1 MTIRRPRPAGT
12 SRAASSPGMRLPAA
26 PTGEGLST
34 RTGRGVPAITTG
46 GSASTAKTMSVSRN
60 DPCPC
65 GSGKKYKACHMAEDQ
80 AAARAER
87 VLGPRA
93 VALAE
98 EQAVEAAR
106 RAPFWEADVAPLMGA
121 FQETRESGAIA
132 MVVAG
137 EMILVTDVLGRRP
150 AGVQA
155 RARAVLDA
163 VSMGARKTGVFP
175 SRLHVRDA
183 ALADALRAEAEARG
197 IVPACAP
204 LAELDAVL
212 DDALAHLMQSAAGG
226 AASRPDAWA
235 ETEAPPEV
243 LAEFHAA
250 AAAYHRAAPWRIL
263 GDGDPLVLH
272 FPGDAE
278 PWVASVMGGAGIH
291 VGLAIYSELADL
303 EAMLQAETVDAEARV
318 KDMRGITVSISY
330 DRAGEV
336 PRPMRREVASA
347 GWELA
352 GPDAYPSLLGIGI
365 PGRRMTA
372 DLVQRAGMACGAVAA
387 FVQASPD
394 EFPWHDPA
402 TGVRVDYLYDDDDA
416 ETGPDDL
423 GLPWP
428 RLTESHRVGAAGK
441 NAAPQTILR
450 DGWDASAARESARH
464 RRFLGWLA
472 KQKVSVSAG
481 ERVARTAKMWGEML
495 IGYGVPAESA
505 TEYDLRFF
513 LYHHVVGDRP
523 PKPVAK
529 HLTRSLARLFAF
541 YAAHEGIEYPWAQA
555 VLDELDVLAADA
567 GDVRDVL
574 EELAPALAMDVSM
587 RALRPMAEVAGT
599 RAGWSMIFDEEL
611 AVLRHELHR
620 TWLAW
625 HDELVGSGITDT
637 VDVRDILTGRQRQ
650 WENTPRPS
658 LGGRTP
664 KQVLLDAETK
674 AVERLAEVG

>member
-1 MTIRRPRPAGT
+1 M
-12 SRAASSPGMRLPAA
+12 
-26 PTGEGLST
+26 
-34 RTGRGVPAITTG
+34 
-46 GSASTAKTMSVSRN
+46 SASRN

-65 GSGKKYKACHMAEDQ
+65 GSGKKYKACHMPGDQ

-87 VLGPRA
+87 VLGPGV

-98 EQAVEAAR
+98 EQAAEAAR

-121 FQETRESGAIA
+121 FQDTGESGAIA
-132 MVVAG
+132 MVAAG
-137 EMILVTDVLGRRP
+137 GMILVTDVLPRRP

-163 VSMGARKTGVFP
+163 VSAGARRAGVFP
-175 SRLHVRDA
+175 AHLHVRDE
-183 ALADALRAEAEARG
+183 ALADALRTEAEARG
-197 IVPACAP
+197 MASVCAP
-204 LAELDAVL
+204 LPELDAIL
-212 DDALAHLMQSAAGG
+212 DDALAHLMQSVTGG
-226 AASRPDAWA
+226 AASQPDTWA
-235 ETEAPPEV
+235 ETEASPEA

-250 AAAYHRAAPWRIL
+250 AAAYHRAAPWRVI
-263 GDGDPLVLH
+263 GDGEPLVLH
-272 FPGDAE
+272 FPGEAE
-278 PWVASVMGGAGIH
+278 PWFASVMGGAGIH
-291 VGLAIYSELADL
+291 VGLALYSAQADF
-303 EAMLQAETVDAEARV
+303 ESVFQDGEMDTDERV
-318 KDMRGITVSISY
+318 RGMRGVTLSMSY
-330 DRAGEV
+330 DRGGEV
-336 PRPMRREVASA
+336 PRPLRREVASA

-352 GPDAYPSLLGIGI
+352 GPDAYPSLMGIGV

-372 DLVQRAGMACGAVAA
+372 NLVRRTGMACRAVAA
-387 FVQASPD
+387 FVQAAPD
-394 EFPWHDPA
+394 EIPWRDPA
-402 TGVRVDYLYDDDDA
+402 TGVHVDFLYDDEDDG
-416 ETGPDDL
+416 TGPDDL

-441 NAAPQTILR
+441 NAAPQTVLR
-450 DGWDASAARESARH
+450 DEWEASAARESARH
-464 RRFLGWLA
+464 LRFLGWLA

-513 LYHHVVGDRP
+513 LYHHVVDDRP

-555 VLDELDVLAADA
+555 VLDELDALAADA

-587 RALRPMAEVAGT
+587 RALRPMGEVAGT

-611 AVLRHELHR
+611 ALLRHELHR

-625 HDELVGSGITDT
+625 HDELVGGGITDT
-637 VDVRDILTGRQRQ
+637 DDIRDILTGRQRQ
-650 WENTPRPS
+650 WESTPHSR

-664 KQVLLDAETK
+664 KQALIEAEK
-674 AVERLAEVG
+674 AAERLTGEA

>member
-1 MTIRRPRPAGT
+1 
-12 SRAASSPGMRLPAA
+12 
-26 PTGEGLST
+26 
-34 RTGRGVPAITTG
+34 
-46 GSASTAKTMSVSRN
+46 MSVSRN

-65 GSGKKYKACHMAEDQ
+65 GSGKKYKACHMAQDQ
-80 AAARAER
+80 ATARAER

-98 EQAVEAAR
+98 EQAAEAGR

-121 FQETRESGAIA
+121 FQDTRESGAIA
-132 MVVAG
+132 TVAAG
-137 EMILVTDVLGRRP
+137 GMILVTDVLARRP

-163 VSMGARKTGVFP
+163 VSAGARKTGVYP
-175 SRLHVRDA
+175 SRLHVRDE

-197 IVPACAP
+197 MVPAYAP
-204 LAELDAVL
+204 LRELDAAL

-226 AASRPDAWA
+226 AASQADTWA

-250 AAAYHRAAPWRIL
+250 AAAYHRAAPWRTL
-263 GDGDPLVLH
+263 GDGDPLVLG
-272 FPGDAE
+272 FPGEAE

-291 VGLAIYSELADL
+291 VGLALYSELGDL
-303 EAMLQAETVDAEARV
+303 EAMLQAEEVDAEARV
-318 KDMRGITVSISY
+318 KDMRGVTVSLSY
-330 DRAGEV
+330 DRAADV
-336 PRPMRREVASA
+336 SRAMRREVASA

-352 GPDAYPSLLGIGI
+352 GPDAYPSLLGIGV

-372 DLVQRAGMACGAVAA
+372 GLVQRAGMACGAVAA
-387 FVQASPD
+387 FVQAAPD
-394 EFPWHDPA
+394 ELPWRDPA
-402 TGVRVDYLYDDDDA
+402 TGVQVDFLYADDDDG
-416 ETGPDDL
+416 TGRDEL
-423 GLPWP
+423 SLPWP

-441 NAAPQTILR
+441 NAAPQTVLR
-450 DGWDASAARESARH
+450 DGWDESAARESARH
-464 RRFLGWLA
+464 LRFLGWLA
-472 KQKVSVSAG
+472 EQKVSVSAG
-481 ERVARTAKMWGEML
+481 ERLARTAKMWGEML

-513 LYHHVVGDRP
+513 LYHHVVGDHP

-555 VLDELDVLAADA
+555 VLDELDALAADA

-574 EELAPALAMDVSM
+574 EELAPALAMDVSL

-611 AVLRHELHR
+611 ALLRHELHR

-637 VDVRDILTGRQRQ
+637 DDIRDILTGRQRQ
-650 WENTPRPS
+650 WESTPHPR

-664 KQVLLDAETK
+664 KQALMEAEK
-674 AVERLAEVG
+674 KVGERLAGEA